1 MPFMWGAMRLGWSPE
16 REGDPHSP
24 ERQGHLGGLPPQLAA
39 WTREPWAKST
49 RMSQD
54 STLVP
59 GLPFGLVQL
68 SNLTFQGQDE
78 MSEAGSPGVWSTLL
92 SICAGLQQPHRH

>member
-1 MPFMWGAMRLGWSPE
+1 MPFLKLHFHHAII
-16 REGDPHSP
+16 
-24 ERQGHLGGLPPQLAA
+24 LPLQKLKTASNCPQLAA
-39 WTREPWAKST
+39 WTRERWAKSA

-59 GLPFGLVQL
+59 GLPFGSVQL

-78 MSEAGSPGVWSTLL
+78 MMSEVGGPGVWSTLL
-92 SICAGLQQPHRH
+92 SIYAGPQQPH

>member
-1 MPFMWGAMRLGWSPE
+1 MPFMWGAVRLGWSPV

-24 ERQGHLGGLPPQLAA
+24 ERQGHLGDLPPQLAA
-39 WTREPWAKST
+39 WTRERWAKSA

-59 GLPFGLVQL
+59 GLPFGSVQL

-78 MSEAGSPGVWSTLL
+78 MMSEVGGPGVWSTLL
-92 SICAGLQQPHRH
+92 SIYAGPQQPH